1 MKYLYTKKLILF
13 LVEIDMATV
22 NRLRADQ
29 IQRLIRTSKN
39 YAAIRNKKINTVDP
53 ILRVGKNLYPTL
65 TEREIMDLS
74 QNALRIILGE
84 SAAPSY
90 QTTLFSHI

>member
-1 MKYLYTKKLILF
+1 MKYLYTKKLVLF

-65 TEREIMDLS
+65 SEREIMDLS

-84 SAAPSY
+84 SATLSY

>member
-1 MKYLYTKKLILF
+1 
-13 LVEIDMATV
+13 MATV

-65 TEREIMDLS
+65 SEREIMDLS

-84 SAAPSY
+84 SATPSY

>member
-1 MKYLYTKKLILF
+1 MKYLYSKKLIIF
-13 LVEIDMATV
+13 LVEIDMVTI

-39 YAAIRNKKINTVDP
+39 YAAIKNKKITTIDP

-65 TEREIMDLS
+65 TERELIELS
-74 QNALRIILGE
+74 QTALRIILGE
-84 SAAPSY
+84 TITPTY
-90 QTTLFSHI
+90 QTTLISHI

>member
-1 MKYLYTKKLILF
+1 MKYLYTKKLIIF
-13 LVEIDMATV
+13 LVENNMATI
-22 NRLRADQ
+22 NKLRADQ
-29 IQRLIRTSKN
+29 IQRLIRTTKN

-65 TEREIMDLS
+65 SEREIMDLS

-84 SAAPSY
+84 SATPSY

>member
-1 MKYLYTKKLILF
+1 MKYLYNKKLIIF
-13 LVEIDMATV
+13 LVVLDMATI
-22 NRLRADQ
+22 NRVRADQ

-39 YAAIRNKKINTVDP
+39 YAAIKNKKITTIDP

-65 TEREIMDLS
+65 TERELMELS
-74 QNALRIILGE
+74 QTALRIILGE
-84 SAAPSY
+84 IITPTY

>member
-13 LVEIDMATV
+13 LVEQDMATV

-39 YAAIRNKKINTVDP
+39 YAATRNRKITTIDP
-53 ILRVGKNLYPTL
+53 IIRIGKNLYPTL
-65 TEREIMDLS
+65 TERELMVLS
-74 QNALRIILGE
+74 QSALRIILGE
-84 SAAPSY
+84 TFTPSS

>member
-13 LVEIDMATV
+13 LVETNMATV
-22 NRLRADQ
+22 NKLRADQ

-39 YAAIRNKKINTVDP
+39 YAATRNKKINTVDP

-65 TEREIMDLS
+65 SEREIMDLS

-84 SAAPSY
+84 SATPSY

>member
-13 LVEIDMATV
+13 LVENNMATV

-53 ILRVGKNLYPTL
+53 ILKVGKNLYPTL
-65 TEREIMDLS
+65 SEREIMDLS

-84 SAAPSY
+84 SATPSY